1 MIIIYQ
7 NGPLNYLTPGL
18 KRLLLQRSIFDIMCD
33 LWFIPTITIYISAIL
48 RPFLYNISPLE
59 AKKMIDELPHE
70 CMRKL
75 IFRKGL
81 VNLLPG
87 TVSATLKNNLQEAH
101 EISKQCAVND
111 GVSNSGSTKS
121 EEHPVRRGRV
131 FSFEVSDS
139 DSVNKNSRR
148 QHSFGKLD
156 RLDGF
161 RELGH
166 SNAIPRLNEESAEEV
181 TFINLKNDVSE
192 FTTNA
197 IKPNQILVDVEEVK
211 EAVIQKQDS
220 EGVRR
225 LNKAVKEVK
234 QDMIQQVHCA
244 KFDVIPISS
253 SAQFHKINNRRAHDE
268 FLDLVNV
275 KTEVLSSNNPELV
288 GTIRPILTQKQLG
301 TLG

>member
-33 LWFIPTITIYISAIL
+33 LWFIPTITIYISAML
-48 RPFLYNISPLE
+48 RPFLYNISPME

-87 TVSATLKNNLQEAH
+87 KVSDTLKNNLQEAH
-101 EISKQCAVND
+101 EIGKQCAVND
-111 GVSNSGSTKS
+111 DISNSGSTKS
-121 EEHPVRRGRV
+121 EEHPRRRGRG

-139 DSVNKNSRR
+139 DSINREHLRNNS
-148 QHSFGKLD
+148 FEKLD

-166 SNAIPRLNEESAEEV
+166 SSAIPRLNGASVESA
-181 TFINLKNDVSE
+181 TFISLKNDVSE
-192 FTTNA
+192 YTTNA

-211 EAVIQKQDS
+211 EAVVQKQDS
-220 EGVRR
+220 EGVRK

-244 KFDVIPISS
+244 YFDVIPISS

-275 KTEVLSSNNPELV
+275 KTEVISSNKQELV

>member
-1 MIIIYQ
+1 M
-7 NGPLNYLTPGL
+7 
-18 KRLLLQRSIFDIMCD
+18 LQRSIFDIMCD

-48 RPFLYNISPLE
+48 KPFLYNISPME

-70 CMRKL
+70 CMRQL

-101 EISKQCAVND
+101 EIAKQCAVND

-121 EEHPVRRGRV
+121 EEHPLRRGRV

-139 DSVNKNSRR
+139 DSINKNSRR

-197 IKPNQILVDVEEVK
+197 IKPNQILVDIEEVK
-211 EAVIQKQDS
+211 EAVVQKQDS

-244 KFDVIPISS
+244 NFDVIPISS